1 MEKNTEQPEKVLIS
15 IDTKHY
21 SGLLARASI
30 LDEILETMGKSNLS
44 NEFKSE
50 HVTHIIK
57 ETGVTLFS
65 NTH

>member
-1 MEKNTEQPEKVLIS
+1 MKNTEQLKKVLIS

-21 SGLLARASI
+21 NDLLVRTGI

-65 NTH
+65 NTY